1 MSRDKQLD
9 PCHGETT
16 KDEIQGFSSRE
27 MRTGIDVLPPK
38 DCRKIM
44 VSLLLLI
51 EQWARSYGVWL
62 GEQARSH
69 TP

>member
-1 MSRDKQLD
+1 MDISSG
-9 PCHGETT
+9 P
-16 KDEIQGFSSRE
+16 IFVIFSGYGSIIVRE
-27 MRTGIDVLPPK
+27 VLNL
-38 DCRKIM
+38 RKIM